1 MANITREQVEKIN
14 KRLHNNWTFDLW
26 YFMMYSGEKT
36 VCKKIALDD
45 THFIK
50 ASLYFNETYRNF
62 KRDGLE
68 ITLHMARFADTGNGM
83 ASSSGLGLFRRIPYE
98 KVRRSFADL
107 EKLTEVINDAYIMNI
122 YNSGNN
128 EDKCLD
134 DIILDKSGW
143 HIHEV

>member
-26 YFMMYSGEKT
+26 YFMMHSGEKT

-68 ITLHMARFADTGNGM
+68 ITLHMARFTDIGNGM
-83 ASSSGLGLFRRIPYE
+83 ASSSGLGLFRTIPYN
-98 KVRRSFADL
+98 KVRKSFADL
-107 EKLTEVINDAYIMNI
+107 QKLTAVIDDKYIIDI

-128 EDKCLD
+128 AERCVD
-134 DIILDKSGW
+134 DILLDKDGW
-143 HIHEV
+143 HIHKI

>member
-1 MANITREQVEKIN
+1 MPNITTAQVQKIN
-14 KRLHNNWTFDLW
+14 KRLHNGWTFDLW
-26 YFMMYSGEKT
+26 HFMTHSGEKT
-36 VCKKIALDD
+36 VCKEIALDD

-50 ASLYFNETYRNF
+50 ASLYFSETYKNF
-62 KRDGLE
+62 RRDGLE
-68 ITLHMARFADTGNGM
+68 ITLHMARFTDTGNGM

-98 KVRRSFADL
+98 KARRSFADL
-107 EKLTEVINDAYIMNI
+107 EKLTEVIDDAYIMGI

-128 EDKCLD
+128 ADKCLD